1 MVVDISRTYSYGTEG
16 TLLTVNLQVSSIFL
30 RGLILSYQAMLVGM
44 MIAWSLFA
52 AAWFLFLQ
60 LLVMW
65 DTDEMKR
72 RLPIQEV
79 VPVTKL

>member
-1 MVVDISRTYSYGTEG
+1 MVVDISRTYSYGTWG
-16 TLLTVNLQVSSIFL
+16 TLLTFDLQVSFKLFTGDDSFL
-30 RGLILSYQAMLVGM
+30 SSDVSGDKK
-44 MIAWSLFA
+44 AWSLFA

-72 RLPIQEV
+72 RLPIQDV